1 MYGLRTAKPLE
12 EAQRLTN
19 LLLSMSLALLFFFFL
34 PLHSRVCNHVK
45 AYCNVI
51 LDSRLFM

>member
-19 LLLSMSLALLFFFFL
+19 LLLSMSLALLFLL
-34 PLHSRVCNHVK
+34 PPHSRIRNHVK

-51 LDSRLFM
+51 LDSSLFM